1 MKAYEIATTTRLAP
15 LWYLKNLFS
24 VCTVTQW
31 KIKMQTIQYRT
42 SRIWE
47 MKEDKY
53 TKRLA
58 KNQVCAIFQMLDI
71 RKNDLPKFI
80 KLCMQTADCKLF
92 LPVVICLQ
100 GT

>member
-1 MKAYEIATTTRLAP
+1 
-15 LWYLKNLFS
+15 
-24 VCTVTQW
+24 
-31 KIKMQTIQYRT
+31 MQTIQYRT

-58 KNQVCAIFQMLDI
+58 KNQVCAIFQMRDI

-80 KLCMQTADCKLF
+80 KALYADCR
-92 LPVVICLQ
+92 LQ
-100 GT
+100 TVSCFHQL

>member
-15 LWYLKNLFS
+15 LWYLKKLFS

-58 KNQVCAIFQMLDI
+58 KIKSVQDFKCAIFGKTIYL
-71 RKNDLPKFI
+71 NL
-80 KLCMQTADCKLF
+80 
-92 LPVVICLQ
+92 
-100 GT
+100 